1 MLTTGKKGMTAQATI
16 DYYTKDLANAD
27 YYLDDTVLSYWSGK
41 LADKLGLSGEVERD
55 DLFAVVKNRHPQ
67 TGEKLKPREHKNM
80 RSSQDLTVSLGKDL
94 SILRALTKD
103 PEVKKDITDSV
114 IAANDVMLK
123 EMEKLVQVRT
133 HKGLATKNIYTGN
146 MLISSY
152 LQSTTRPVNGF
163 VTPQDHVH
171 NLIKNITEIPKG
183 AHWNGK
189 GTPYR
194 SADLRKIMDNRPY
207 LQQVFHNEL
216 AKQLI
221 DKGFPITRTEK
232 GYHITG
238 ISREAIERFSL
249 RTKQIEDFAKANN
262 ITDPKIKGGLGA
274 KIRDGKKTALPKE
287 QQIAYWNHILP
298 DDTRKVIDN
307 IRNDDSGTP
316 HIPSGKALA
325 HALEHHLQN
334 DSKVDEKRLLATAM
348 RYGVGSVSVDSL
360 RAEYNNHDV
369 LIDVHKGRRIVTVK
383 SIWEEEETSKQ
394 IVRDG
399 RWKFAA
405 FAKQDFNIP
414 DFFNKKQRSAV
425 KRILKS
431 TDLYTPLRGKAGTG
445 KTTVLKAVAD
455 VIERK
460 QEVVALAPT
469 NSAKDNLKEDG
480 LTHAHTVDMFLHSPK
495 LQEQFKG
502 QVMMLDEAG
511 MVGFE
516 NFNKLMKIVD
526 ENNMRII
533 AVGDEKQHNS
543 VPRGDAFRVLN
554 KYAGVRPIL
563 LDENIRQQ
571 TEDHKKAV
579 DALSRGNAEQGM
591 KYLEKGNSIKKVP
604 ADNLHK
610 SLAKEYIDS
619 INTSQSTIVV
629 SPTHKAKDKVTAE
642 VRKLLKESGQISEE
656 ERIYQIH
663 KVMHLSDAEKK
674 DVRNYE
680 AGQNIEV
687 NQNMHGFTKGERLTV
702 SHVIDD
708 EVLVTNKDGT
718 VKKLDIQHAKRFNLY
733 EHKEEGFAKNDIIRI
748 TKGGTS
754 IVDGKKT
761 RFNNNS
767 RYTITGYTPDGDFKL
782 EGGRILSKEFGNI
795 DHGIAITSH
804 SSQGLTYDQGIIDMS
819 DDTKGKASNME
830 QFYVS
835 VSRSRYGVSVYT
847 SDKKELLEQV
857 KKSNERKS
865 ATEIFKER
873 HKFWSDKLQE
883 VIDQYRRTQAY
894 LQHMSRND
902 RGIEPSR

>member
-1 MLTTGKKGMTAQATI
+1 MTAQATI

-67 TGEKLKPREHKNM
+67 TGKKLKPREHKNM
-80 RSSQDLTVSLGKDL
+80 RSSQDLTVSTGKDL

-103 PEVKKDITDSV
+103 PEVKKDITDS
-114 IAANDVMLK
+114 IITANDVMLK
-123 EMEKLVQVRT
+123 EMEKLVQVRA
-133 HKGLATKNIYTGN
+133 HKCLATKNIYTGN

-152 LQSTTRPVNGF
+152 LQSTARPVNGI

-183 AHWNGK
+183 THWNGK

-249 RTKQIEDFAKANN
+249 RTKQIEDFCKANN

-287 QQIAYWNHILP
+287 QQITYWNHILP

-307 IRNDDSGTP
+307 IRNDNSGTP
-316 HIPSGKALA
+316 HITASKALA
-325 HALEHHLQN
+325 HALEHELQN
-334 DSKVDEKRLLATAM
+334 ESKVDEKRLLATAM
-348 RYGVGSVSVDSL
+348 RYGVGSVNIQTL
-360 RAEYNNHDV
+360 RAEYGEHNV
-369 LIDVHKGRRIVTVK
+369 LIDVEKGRRIVTIK
-383 SIWEEEETSKQ
+383 SIWEEEETTKNM
-394 IVRDG
+394 VRNG
-399 RWKFAA
+399 RWQYAP

-414 DFFNKKQRSAV
+414 EFFNKKQRNAV

-480 LTHAHTVDMFLHSPK
+480 LTHTHTVDMFLHSPK

-516 NFNKLMKIVD
+516 NFSKLMKIA
-526 ENNMRII
+526 EKNNMRII

-543 VPRGDAFRVLN
+543 IPRGDAFRVLN
-554 KYAGVRPIL
+554 KDAGVRPIV
-563 LDENIRQQ
+563 LDENIRQK
-571 TEDHKKAV
+571 TEEHKIAV
-579 DALSRGNAEQGM
+579 DLLSQG
-591 KYLEKGNSIKKVP
+591 KVELGVKQLDRSNVIKEVP
-604 ADNLHK
+604 ADKLHEF
-610 SLAKEYIDS
+610 LAKEYINS
-619 INTSQSTIVV
+619 INTGQSTLVI
-629 SPTHKAKDKVTAE
+629 SPTHKGKDKVTTE
-642 VRKLLKESGQISEE
+642 VRKLLKDSGQISEE
-656 ERIYQIH
+656 ECIYQIH
-663 KVMHLSDAEKK
+663 KMMHLSNAEKK
-674 DVRNYE
+674 DARNYE
-680 AGQNIEV
+680 AGQHIEV
-687 NQNMHGFTKGERLTV
+687 NQNMHGFTKGERLVV
-702 SHVIDD
+702 SHVTDD
-708 EVLVTNKDGT
+708 EVFVTNKGGT
-718 VKKLDIQHAKRFNLY
+718 IKKLDTQKAKRFNLY
-733 EHKEEGFAKNDIIRI
+733 EHKEEGFAQNDIIRI

-767 RYTITGYTPDGDFKL
+767 RYTIKGYTPDGDFKL
-782 EGGRILSKEFGNI
+782 KGGRVLSKEFGNI
-795 DHGIAITSH
+795 DHGIATTSH
-804 SSQGLTYDQGIIDMS
+804 SSQGLTYDKGIVDMS
-819 DDTKGKASNME
+819 NDTKGKASNME

-865 ATEIFKER
+865 ATELFKER
-873 HKFWSDKLQE
+873 HGFWTDKLQQVVE
-883 VIDQYRRTQAY
+883 HYRRTQAY
-894 LQHMSRND
+894 LQHMQRND
-902 RGIEPSR
+902 RDIAPSR